1 MYLPGDWFNP
11 LSNCRCSVALLSLCL
26 AYSAGT
32 EVDEVDSFQLECAN
46 LCETSSLILARIGCF
61 SHDMCIIPVIIHLL
75 TVLVVSAAVFYNML
89 SELEELDESKAW
101 PRLFQ
106 VRIVFH

>member
-1 MYLPGDWFNP
+1 MI
-11 LSNCRCSVALLSLCL
+11 
-26 AYSAGT
+26 
-32 EVDEVDSFQLECAN
+32 ECEN
-46 LCETSSLILARIGCF
+46 LCETSSLILARIDC
-61 SHDMCIIPVIIHLL
+61 SRHDMRVIPVVICLL
-75 TVLVVSAAVFYNML
+75 TVLVVSSAIFYNML